1 MARRRTPFRKFDWPR
16 VLQIVRVEEP
26 VTVHGVKKIAR
37 DLTVLQT
44 DRVLIEMSR
53 AGILRLNRRE
63 APDGQTLGFDFEV
76 R

>member
-1 MARRRTPFRKFDWPR
+1 MARRPPPFRQFDWPR

-26 VTVHGVKKIAR
+26 LTVHQVKTLAR
-37 DLTVLQT
+37 NLTVNDA
-44 DRVLIEMSR
+44 DRVLIEMTR

-63 APDGQTLGFDFEV
+63 APDGKTLGFDFEV